1 MGNIEYKKEGDELF
15 GWVDDMIESVEEW
28 LLEMLRT
35 IVDFAL
41 TQTHKIF
48 SHSVNTVH
56 DQVSQTPYDFS
67 ENLVDTLRLISDTAI
82 LPVAGILLTYVFAY
96 EIYNLVAE
104 KNRGNDFDTQ
114 GMFYLI
120 FKTAVVIM
128 LVTNSFTITMAFFD
142 LGKWITDKV
151 PQETLVI
158 SSDITTMM
166 VESIDTVGSALGM
179 IMLAG
184 ISMLAAFAMAAIIY
198 LVAWSR
204 IILILMYVSVA
215 PIPFATL
222 MNKDW
227 IGSIGQNYI
236 KQILALMLQGFFM
249 LICLIIYAGLLE
261 KTAILIAEE
270 SEPIFGLML
279 MLVSMGI
286 LTLTIAR
293 THSLAKSVIGVV

>member
-1 MGNIEYKKEGDELF
+1 MF
-15 GWVDDMIESVEEW
+15 GWVDDMIESIQEW
-28 LLEMLRT
+28 LLEMLKGMAEW
-35 IVDFAL
+35 ILD
-41 TQTHKIF
+41 QTHSIF
-48 SHSVNTVH
+48 SHSVDTVH
-56 DQVSQTPYDFS
+56 DQVAQTPYDFS
-67 ENLVDTLRLISDTAI
+67 ENLVETLRVVSDTAI
-82 LPVAGILLTYVFAY
+82 LPVAGIILTYVFAY

-142 LGKWITDKV
+142 LGQWITDQV
-151 PQETLVI
+151 PSAELVI
-158 SSDITTMM
+158 SAEITDTILEEVDDI
-166 VESIDTVGSALGM
+166 GSALGM
-179 IMLAG
+179 IMLSGVA
-184 ISMLAAFAMAAIIY
+184 MLASFAMAAIIY

-222 MNKDW
+222 MNQDW

-236 KQILALMLQGFFM
+236 KQIMALMLQGFFM
-249 LICLIIYAGLLE
+249 LITLIIYAGLLE
-261 KTAILIAEE
+261 KTAVLIAQENR
-270 SEPIFGLML
+270 PIFGLML

-293 THSLAKSVIGVV
+293 THSLAKSVVGVV